1 MFSGIVEE
9 IGVVRDIVTTDKS
22 KKITITCN
30 KVLEGVIVGDSIS
43 VNGVCLTAITID
55 NNQFTAD
62 IVNETLIKTNLGSL
76 NKDSKVN
83 LERSLQ
89 YNQRVGGHLVQGHID
104 TIGKI
109 LSIHET
115 DEWSEIMIDID
126 DKFKKYCIYKGS
138 IAIDGVSLTIANID
152 KNVIKIALIPHT
164 LEHTISSDYTDGDFV
179 NIETDMY
186 GKYIENFSKGMTN

>member
-9 IGVVRDIVTTDKS
+9 IGVVRDIVATDKS
-22 KKITITCN
+22 KKITITCD
-30 KVLEGVIVGDSIS
+30 KVLDGVIVGDSIS

-89 YNQRVGGHLVQGHID
+89 YNQRVGGHLVQGHVD

-109 LSIHET
+109 VSIHET
-115 DEWSEIMIDID
+115 DEWNEIMIDID
-126 DKFKKYCIYKGS
+126 DNFKKYCIYKGS

>member
-9 IGVVRDIVTTDKS
+9 IGVVRDIVATDKS
-22 KKITITCN
+22 KKITITCE
-30 KVLEGVIVGDSIS
+30 KVLDGVIVGDSIS

-109 LSIHET
+109 VSIHET
-115 DEWSEIMIDID
+115 DEWNEIMIDID
-126 DKFKKYCIYKGS
+126 DNFKKYCIYKGS
-138 IAIDGVSLTIANID
+138 IAIDGASLTIANID

>member
-9 IGVVRDIVTTDKS
+9 IGVVRDIVATDKS

-30 KVLEGVIVGDSIS
+30 KVLDGIIVGDSIS

-109 LSIHET
+109 LSIHRT

-126 DKFKKYCIYKGS
+126 DNFKKYCIYKGS

-152 KNVIKIALIPHT
+152 NNVIKIALIPHT
-164 LEHTISSDYTDGDFV
+164 LEHTISSDYADGDFV

>member
-9 IGVVRDIVTTDKS
+9 IGVVRDIVATDKS
-22 KKITITCN
+22 KKITITCE
-30 KVLEGVIVGDSIS
+30 KVLDGVIVGDSIS

-55 NNQFTAD
+55 DNQFTAD

-89 YNQRVGGHLVQGHID
+89 YNQRVGGHLVQGHVD

-109 LSIHET
+109 VSIHET
-115 DEWSEIMIDID
+115 DEWNEIMIDID
-126 DKFKKYCIYKGS
+126 DNFKKYCIYKGS

>member
-9 IGVVRDIVTTDKS
+9 IGVVRDIVATDKS
-22 KKITITCN
+22 KKITITCD
-30 KVLEGVIVGDSIS
+30 KVLDGVIVGDSIS

-89 YNQRVGGHLVQGHID
+89 YNQRVGGHLVQGHVD

-109 LSIHET
+109 VNIHET
-115 DEWSEIMIDID
+115 DEWNEIMIDID
-126 DKFKKYCIYKGS
+126 DNFKKYCIYKGS

>member
-9 IGVVRDIVTTDKS
+9 IGVVRDIVATDKS
-22 KKITITCN
+22 KKISITCD

-76 NKDSKVN
+76 NKDNKVN

-109 LSIHET
+109 ISINET
-115 DEWSEIMIDID
+115 DEWNEVMIDID
-126 DKFKKYCIYKGS
+126 DNFKKYCIYKGS

-152 KNVIKIALIPHT
+152 NNIIKIALIPHT
-164 LEHTISSDYTDGDFV
+164 LEHTISSDYTEDDFV

>member
-9 IGVVRDIVTTDKS
+9 IGVVRDIVATDKS
-22 KKITITCN
+22 KKITISCE
-30 KVLEGVIVGDSIS
+30 KVLDGVIVGDSIS

-89 YNQRVGGHLVQGHID
+89 YNQRVGGHLVQGHVD

-109 LSIHET
+109 VSIHET
-115 DEWSEIMIDID
+115 DEWNEIMIDID
-126 DKFKKYCIYKGS
+126 DNFKKYCIYKGS

-186 GKYIENFSKGMTN
+186 GKYIENFSKGITN

>member
-9 IGVVRDIVTTDKS
+9 IGVVRDIVATDKS
-22 KKITITCN
+22 KKITITCE
-30 KVLEGVIVGDSIS
+30 KVLDGVIVGDSIS

-89 YNQRVGGHLVQGHID
+89 YNQRVGGHLVQGHVD

-109 LSIHET
+109 VSIHET
-115 DEWSEIMIDID
+115 DEWNEIMIDID
-126 DKFKKYCIYKGS
+126 DNFKKYCIYKGS